1 MFSKLMAMIGL
12 GGPEHDAKILKRDAH
27 AMIEMLHG
35 QHGADSLAKI
45 ANTTRDQIEDVH
57 RRGLND
63 PQFYNRG
70 IESLTELNRAA
81 RSRRDNISWSGI
93 TLAIIYI
100 KAEILGDLGQPARNA
115 IDGFLEKWPRTQD
128 EGGGRDEPSSEP

>member
-1 MFSKLMAMIGL
+1 MFAKLMAMIGW
-12 GGPEHDAKILKRDAH
+12 GGPEHDAKILVRDARS
-27 AMIEMLHG
+27 MIEMIHG
-35 QHGADSLAKI
+35 QHGAESLAKI
-45 ANTTRDQIEDVH
+45 ANTTRDQIDEVH

-63 PQFYNRG
+63 PQFYDRG
-70 IESLTELNRAA
+70 VESLTELNRAA

-100 KAEILGDLGQPARNA
+100 KAEILGDLGLPAKNA
-115 IDGFLEKWPRTQD
+115 IDGFLEKWPHTQG